1 LNKVVIASSNPGKLR
16 ELAALLAPLG
26 IEALPQSDFHV
37 TEAEEPHETF
47 LENAL
52 AKARNAARATG
63 LAALADDSG
72 LCVPALNGEPGV
84 HSAYYA
90 GKGGSREERDAR
102 NNAKLAEALRDRA
115 DRSAY
120 YYCALVLVRFHE
132 DPTPLVADGTWWGE
146 IAPEPRGANGFGYDP
161 WFLTS
166 SGKTAA
172 ELDPERKNR
181 ESHRARALV
190 ALVEKIRTL
199 SPALSQGRG
208 SAS

>member
-1 LNKVVIASSNPGKLR
+1 VNKVVVASNNPGKLR

-26 IEALPQSDFHV
+26 IEALAQSDFHV

-63 LAALADDSG
+63 LPALADDSG

-102 NNAKLAEALRDRA
+102 NNAKLVQALRGRA

-120 YYCALVLVRFHE
+120 YYCTLVIVRFHE
-132 DPTPLVADGTWWGE
+132 DPTPLVADGAWWGE
-146 IAPEPRGANGFGYDP
+146 IALAPRGTNGFGYDP
-161 WFLTS
+161 WFLTA
-166 SGKTAA
+166 SGRTAA
-172 ELDPERKNR
+172 ELDPDRKNR

-190 ALVEKIRTL
+190 ALAEKIRTL

-208 SAS
+208 